1 MQQGNRLA
9 AQHDKDDPKKV
20 FKPSEFSMVLY
31 SKFGKLLATKFDEDF
46 TYGSLNDDY
55 SLDVGGYVILVDPR
69 WDRTVENDHRY
80 RNILLSVFCG

>member
-1 MQQGNRLA
+1 LQQGNRLA

-55 SLDVGGYVILVDPR
+55 SLDVGDYVILVDPK
-69 WDRTVENDHRY
+69 WHGTVDNDIRY
-80 RNILLSVFCG
+80 RHIFLSVFCG